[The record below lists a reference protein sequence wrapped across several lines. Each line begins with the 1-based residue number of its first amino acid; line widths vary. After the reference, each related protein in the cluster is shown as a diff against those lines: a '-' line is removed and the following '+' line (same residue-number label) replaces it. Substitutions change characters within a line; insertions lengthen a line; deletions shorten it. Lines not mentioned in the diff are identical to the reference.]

1 MKSKVIVRIKGR
13 NIDKFIYRLY
23 KNNIDVL
30 NIKYIDYK
38 TIEIEIYLNDYEK
51 LNKLKTIYEIEVRRY
66 KGLKDIKD
74 KVIFNKY
81 ILISLFCGIVLFTL
95 LSNIIYEVNIIYNGS
110 NIRKLLSNE
119 LDNYGVKKYSIAKSY
134 VELQSIKNNIIK
146 NNKDKIEWLEIER
159 IGTKYEIRVE
169 PRKIN
174 YIEDNNKIYNVVAA
188 KDAIIKSIEAGSGEK
203 VKEVNDYVKQGEVVM
218 SSNVALNGELKNQVS
233 ARGRVYGE
241 VWYQVTTEYPL
252 DYYEERE
259 TGKKKKVINLRIINK
274 DYNISPFKNKKKED
288 KILLEDILLP
298 ISLSIQN
305 QKEVQII
312 NDKLSEEEAI
322 NKAIIESRN
331 KMMSNLK
338 ENEYIIDEK
347 SLKINIKDSKIV
359 LDMFY
364 TVYEEITQYVEIG

>member
-1 MKSKVIVRIKGR
+1 MKSKVIVNVTGK

-38 TIEIEIYLNDYEK
+38 TIEIEIYLNDYDK
-51 LNKLKTIYEIEVRRY
+51 LVKLKTIYEVSVKEYRGIKEV
-66 KGLKDIKD
+66 KN
-74 KVIFNKY
+74 KVVFNKY
-81 ILISLFCGIVLFTL
+81 ILLSLLFGLVLFTL
-95 LSNIIYEVNIIYNGS
+95 LTNIIYEVNIIYNGS
-110 NIRKLLSNE
+110 NLRNLLTNE
-119 LDNYGVKKYSIAKSY
+119 LNNYGVKKYSIAKSY
-134 VELQSIKNNIIK
+134 VELQNIKNNIIK
-146 NNKDKIEWLEIER
+146 NNKNKIEWLEIER

-174 YIEDNNKIYNVVAA
+174 NIEDNNKIYNVVAA

-203 VKEVNDYVKQGEVVM
+203 VKEINDYVKQGEVVI
-218 SSNVALNGELKNQVS
+218 SSNVTLNGEVKNQVS
-233 ARGRVYGE
+233 ARGRIFGE
-241 VWYQVTTEYPL
+241 VWYQTTTEYPL

-259 TGKKKKVINLRIINK
+259 TGKKKKVLNLKLINK
-274 DYNISPFKNKKKED
+274 DYNISPFKHKKKEN
-288 KILLEDILLP
+288 KVLLKDILLP
-298 ISLSIQN
+298 ISLSIQT

-331 KMMSNLK
+331 KMMSNLSD
-338 ENEYIIDEK
+338 NEYIINEK
-347 SLKINIKDSKIV
+347 SLKIEVKDSRIV
-359 LDMFY
+359 LEMFY